1 MRDISH
7 PQTNYQRDT
16 VLKVLREIGVPDDVF
31 EKKYVEVWN
40 KIDLLED
47 QEDFVEQLKQDL
59 TMTQASY
66 PVVMMSCK
74 NGTNK
79 ELFMNDL

>member
-1 MRDISH
+1 
-7 PQTNYQRDT
+7 
-16 VLKVLREIGVPDDVF
+16 VLRVLREIGVPDEIFDQ
-31 EKKYVEVWN
+31 KYIEVWN

-47 QEDFVEQLKQDL
+47 QEGFVENLKQEL
-59 TMTQASY
+59 TMTSPNY

-79 ELFMNDL
+79 ELFLNEI